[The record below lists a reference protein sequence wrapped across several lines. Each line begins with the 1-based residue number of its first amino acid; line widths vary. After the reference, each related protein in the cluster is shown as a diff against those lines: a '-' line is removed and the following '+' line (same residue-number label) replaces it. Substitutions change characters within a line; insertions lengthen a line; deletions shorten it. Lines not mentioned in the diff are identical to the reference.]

1 MKHVI
6 LTAVILLTGICAF
19 NGFTEKRAAHYRPE
33 GRSAVTVNGPARFNR
48 ALYGAH
54 SGFRMECS
62 DIPEFGIYL
71 PRMGGNMRFTLPE
84 GDCTARYIPGK
95 MIYEQGG
102 VELEAQVMR
111 GYDLALW
118 SLSNRSG
125 HEVAIPVRFGGV
137 ADKKFH
143 REGDLGVDDPTCFA
157 LKPEYCTGNEYSV
170 SGDSVRVSYGSRER
184 KTLALLIPGE
194 GTVTDAPFWSGSIRL
209 APGETK
215 YVLLSPTGTLPAESP
230 EKLMARAESERS
242 ELAGTVE
249 FSSPE
254 AWLNPIGGALAVA
267 ADGIWGGQAWLHGAV
282 GWRTP
287 HLGWRGSY
295 AGSTLGLTDRAMTHF
310 RTYAANQ
317 ITDRPPVL
325 QQPRQDSALNIA
337 RAEKRWGSPFYSDGY
352 ICRRPGKKDEMSHYD
367 MNIVY
372 ADALLRYLRQTGDT
386 AAIREF
392 HPVLQRHLD
401 WENRNFD
408 SDGNGLYD
416 AYCCIWASDALFY
429 GAGDVTHSSAYNCFA
444 NRLMGD
450 ASEAIGLDPEPYRSR
465 AAAIAHAID
474 SVLWM
479 PDRGYWAEY
488 RDYGKGGRLHPSSAI
503 WTIYHA
509 IDSEISTPFRNYAAT
524 CYVDSMIPHISV
536 VGDGVGEGLA
546 VISTSRWKPYSW
558 SINNVAVAENMHMA
572 LAYWLAGRPEEAYRL
587 ARSVAADNMYLGA
600 SPLNFG
606 QISHYDAARGECY
619 RDFADPV
626 GVWSRAMVEGLYG
639 IRPKLLGQEPRV
651 EITPGFPEDWD
662 SASVKLPYLSYD
674 FRRDGNRDIY
684 TIVNHCGAPVRLTAP
699 SRGVRRVLVNG
710 KSADWRSADC
720 SMGMPRVEIDA
731 PSDTL
736 VTVTIERPERFSW
749 KASGAVR
756 EEGPVRF
763 REYRGGGVSWWEAE
777 VGEYPLPS
785 GVPNVGFRDVDSEK
799 CRPVDIATAYNAR
812 ITDIYRNEY
821 LSPRPPVTT
830 LQIPKQ
836 GIGEWCHP
844 LTTADIDDAPL
855 REMLRANGGILT
867 TEIGV
872 PFRMPSDGQNIAY
885 ASRWDNY
892 PDSVT
897 VKLDGSRAAHIYLF
911 VAGSA
916 GHMQCEMENA
926 RISVRYI
933 DGTRAEHPLVSPYNY
948 APIEREYFY
957 DDHAFALAPAAQA
970 PPRVRFAP
978 GKTEDAGT
986 PKNPLAGKKGAEGG
1000 VIPGGAGVMVD
1011 IPVDPARRLESLTLT
1026 VLSPDIVTG
1035 IAAVTLQ

>member
-6 LTAVILLTGICAF
+6 LTAVILLTVICAF

-84 GDCTARYIPGK
+84 GDCTTRYIPGK
-95 MIYEQGG
+95 MNYEQGG

-170 SGDSVRVSYGSRER
+170 SGDTVRVSYGSRER

-242 ELAGTVE
+242 QLAGTVE

-317 ITDRPPVL
+317 ITDCPPVL

-572 LAYWLAGRPEEAYRL
+572 LAYWLAGRPEEACRL

-639 IRPKLLGQEPRV
+639 IRPKLLGHEPRV
-651 EITPGFPEDWD
+651 AITPGFPADWD
-662 SASVKLPYLSYD
+662 SASVRLPYLSYE

-684 TIVNHCGAPVRLTAP
+684 TIENRCGAPVHLTAT
-699 SRGVRRVLVNG
+699 SRGVSRVSVNG
-710 KSADWRSADC
+710 KPTPWRSADC

-785 GVPNVGFRDVDSEK
+785 AVPDVGFRDVDSEK

>member
-1 MKHVI
+1 MRYGF
-6 LTAVILLTGICAF
+6 LTAVILSAGICAF
-19 NGFTEKRAAHYRPE
+19 SGFPEKRASHYLPE

-62 DIPEFGIYL
+62 DMPEFGIYL
-71 PRMGGNMRFTLPE
+71 PRMGGNMCFSLPE

-95 MIYEQGG
+95 LLYSRGG

-118 SLSNRSG
+118 SLSNMSG
-125 HEVAIPVRFGGV
+125 DTVDIPVRFGGV

-143 REGDLGVDDPTCFA
+143 REGDLGVDDPTCFD

-170 SGDSVRVSYGSRER
+170 SGDTIRVGYGTRER
-184 KTLALLIPGE
+184 KTLTLLIPGK
-194 GTVTDAPFWSGSIRL
+194 GTVTDAPIWSGSVRL

-215 YVLLSPTGTLPAESP
+215 YVLLSPTATLPSESP
-230 EKLMARAESERS
+230 GKLMDRAERERS
-242 ELAGTVE
+242 AVAGTVE
-249 FSSPE
+249 FSAPE
-254 AWLNPIGGALAVA
+254 AWLNPIGGALSIA
-267 ADGIWGGQAWLHGAV
+267 ADGIWGGKAWLHGAV

-287 HLGWRGSY
+287 HLGWRGAY
-295 AGSTLGLTDRAMTHF
+295 AGTALGMTDRALTHF

-317 ITDRPPVL
+317 ITGCPPVL
-325 QQPRQDSALNIA
+325 QQPRQDSSLNLA
-337 RAEKRWGSPFYSDGY
+337 RAEKRWGTPFYSDGY

-386 AAIREF
+386 AAMREF
-392 HPVLQRHLD
+392 TPVLQRHLD

-408 SDGNGLYD
+408 PDGNGLYD

-429 GAGDVTHSSAYNCFA
+429 GGGDVTHSSAYNCFA
-444 NRLMGD
+444 NRVM
-450 ASEAIGLDPEPYRSR
+450 AEITEAIGLNPEPYRSR
-465 AAAIAHAID
+465 AESIAQAID
-474 SVLWM
+474 SALWM

-488 RDYGKGGRLHPSSAI
+488 RDYGNQGRLHPSSAI

-509 IDSEISTPFRNYAAT
+509 IDSEISNPFRNYAAT
-524 CYVDSMIPHISV
+524 CYVDSMIPHIPVEGEGIS
-536 VGDGVGEGLA
+536 EGLA

-572 LAYWLAGRPEEAYRL
+572 LAYWLAGRPEEACRL

-626 GVWSRAMVEGLYG
+626 GVWSRALVEGLYG
-639 IRPKLLGQEPRV
+639 IRPKLLGKKPRV
-651 EITPGFPEDWD
+651 DITPGFPADWD
-662 SASVKLPYLSYD
+662 SASVRLPYLSYK
-674 FRRDGNRDIY
+674 FRRDGNRDTYSIE
-684 TIVNHCGAPVRLTAP
+684 NRCGAPVRLTAP
-699 SRGVRRVLVNG
+699 SQGVSRVLVNG
-710 KSADWRSADC
+710 KPSAWRSASG
-720 SMGMPRVEIDA
+720 SMGLPRVEIEAGAD
-731 PSDTL
+731 SL
-736 VTVTIERPERFSW
+736 ITVAIERPYQFSP
-749 KASGAVR
+749 KATGATHT
-756 EEGPVRF
+756 EGPVCF
-763 REYRGGGVSWWEAE
+763 REYTDGGLCWWEVE
-777 VGEYPLPS
+777 VGAYPLPS
-785 GVPNVGFRDVDSEK
+785 AVPEVGFLDVDSMK
-799 CRPVDIATAYNAR
+799 CRPLDITNAYNAN

-844 LTTADIDDAPL
+844 LATADIDDGPL

-867 TEIGV
+867 TESGI
-872 PFRMPSDGQNIAY
+872 PFRMPSEGQNIAF

-897 VKLDGSRAAHIYLF
+897 IRLDGSRAGHVYLL

-926 RISVRYI
+926 RISVRYT
-933 DGTRAEHPLVSPYNY
+933 DGTLAEHPLVSPYNY
-948 APIEREYFY
+948 APIERDYFY
-957 DDHAFALAPAAQA
+957 DDHAFALAPARQA

-978 GKTEDAGT
+978 GKAEDADA

-1000 VIPGGAGVMVD
+1000 VIPSGAGVMVD
-1011 IPVDPARRLESLTLT
+1011 IPVDPSRRLESLTLR

>member
-1 MKHVI
+1 MKNGI

-54 SGFRMECS
+54 SGFRLECS
-62 DIPEFGIYL
+62 DTPEFGIYL
-71 PRMGGNMRFTLPE
+71 PRMGGNMLFTLPR
-84 GDCTARYIPGK
+84 GDCEARYAPGK
-95 MIYEQGG
+95 MIYTQGG
-102 VELEAQVMR
+102 VGLEAQVMR

-118 SLSNRSG
+118 SLSNRSK
-125 HEVAIPVRFGGV
+125 HPVNIPVRFGGV

-143 REGDLGVDDPTCFA
+143 REGDLGVDDPTCFD
-157 LKPEYCTGNEYSV
+157 LKPEYCTGNEYRV
-170 SGDSVRVSYGSRER
+170 SGDTVRVDYGTRER
-184 KTLALLIPGE
+184 KTLTLLIPGE

-230 EKLMARAESERS
+230 EKLMARAERERS
-242 ELAGTVE
+242 DLTGTVE
-249 FSSPE
+249 FSAPD

-287 HLGWRGSY
+287 HLGWRGAY
-295 AGSTLGLTDRAMTHF
+295 AGAALGLTDRAMTHF

-317 ITDRPPVL
+317 ITDCPPVL
-325 QQPRQDSALNIA
+325 QQPRQDSALNLA
-337 RAEKRWGSPFYSDGY
+337 RAEKRWATPFYSDGY

-386 AAIREF
+386 AAMREF

-408 SDGNGLYD
+408 PDGNGLYD

-429 GAGDVTHSSAYNCFA
+429 GGGDVTHSSAYNCFA
-444 NRLMGD
+444 NRLMAD
-450 ASEAIGLDPEPYRSR
+450 ASEAIGMDPEPYRSR

-474 SVLWM
+474 SALWM

-503 WTIYHA
+503 WTIYLA

-524 CYVDSMIPHISV
+524 CYVDSMIPHIPV
-536 VGDGVGEGLA
+536 EGDGVGEGLA

-572 LAYWLAGRPEEAYRL
+572 LAYWLAGRPEEACRL
-587 ARSVAADNMYLGA
+587 ARSVAADNMYHGG

-651 EITPGFPEDWD
+651 EITPGFPDDWD

-674 FRRDGNRDIY
+674 FRRDGTRDIY
-684 TIVNHCGAPVRLTAP
+684 TIVNHCGTPVRLTAP
-699 SRGVRRVLVNG
+699 SRGVRHVLVNG

-736 VTVTIERPERFSW
+736 VTVTIERPKRFSR
-749 KASGAVR
+749 KPSGALR

-763 REYRGGGVSWWEAE
+763 REYKGGGLSWWEAE

-785 GVPNVGFRDVDSEK
+785 AVPDVGLRDVNSER

-844 LTTADIDDAPL
+844 LATADIDDAPL
-855 REMLRANGGILT
+855 RDMLRANGGILT
-867 TEIGV
+867 TESGV
-872 PFRMPSDGQNIAY
+872 PFRMPSEGQNIAY

-897 VKLDGSRAAHIYLF
+897 VKLDGSRAAHIYLL

-926 RISVRYI
+926 RISVRYT
-933 DGTRAEHPLVSPYNY
+933 DGTRTGHPLVSPYNY

-957 DDHAFALAPAAQA
+957 DDHAFALAPAVQA
-970 PPRVRFAP
+970 PPRVHFAP
-978 GKTEDAGT
+978 GKTKDT
-986 PKNPLAGKKGAEGG
+986 DVPKNPLAGKKGAEGG

-1011 IPVDPARRLESLTLT
+1011 IPVDPTRRLEALTLT

>member
-1 MKHVI
+1 M
-6 LTAVILLTGICAF
+6 
-19 NGFTEKRAAHYRPE
+19 
-33 GRSAVTVNGPARFNR
+33 TVNGPARFNR

-170 SGDSVRVSYGSRER
+170 LGDTVRVSYGSRER

-242 ELAGTVE
+242 QLAGTVE

-572 LAYWLAGRPEEAYRL
+572 LAYWLAGRPEEACRL
-587 ARSVAADNMYLGA
+587 ARSVGADNMYLGA

-855 REMLRANGGILT
+855 REMLRANGGILI

-892 PDSVT
+892 SDSVT